1 MEARLRK
8 LWGRFWMTFAGR
20 SSSGRLACRI
30 AGWAFPGYKG
40 RHALARLGVAGYIS
54 PSALL
59 SHSNLTLGERVF
71 IGDGAILF
79 SRGRETRVRIGDDV
93 YVNRGCII
101 ETGDGGS
108 ISIGNRTTIQPG
120 CQFSCYKGSLIIGE
134 DVQIAPKC
142 AFYPYN
148 HDVVADQLIKSQPL
162 VTKGGILIEDD
173 VWLGYG
179 VVVLDGV
186 KIGRGAVIGA
196 GSVVT
201 KELRARSI
209 AAGVPAR
216 ELGQRPCNIEYE

>member
-1 MEARLRK
+1 MALRLREH
-8 LWGRFWMTFAGR
+8 WGRFWMRFAGR
-20 SSSGRLACRI
+20 SFSGRLASRI

-40 RHALARLGVAGYIS
+40 RHALARLGVTGYIS

-59 SHSNLTLGERVF
+59 SHSSLSLGEHVF
-71 IGDGAILF
+71 IGDGVILF
-79 SRGRETRVRIGDDV
+79 SKGRETGVRIGDDV
-93 YVNRGCII
+93 YINRGCII

-108 ISIGNRTTIQPG
+108 MSIGNRTTIQPG
-120 CQFSCYKGSLIIGE
+120 CQFSCYKGSLTIGE
-134 DVQIAPKC
+134 DVQIAPRC

-148 HDVVADQLIKSQPL
+148 HAMAADQSIKSQPL

-186 KIGRGAVIGA
+186 TIGRGAVIGA
-196 GSVVT
+196 GSVVA
-201 KELRARSI
+201 KDIPAGAI

-216 ELGQRPCNIEYE
+216 EVGRRPGRA